1 MFLPKLMLLKK
12 RNSNTEQMSHKKN
25 FKYYFVLLSVF
36 FISSCAMMI
45 EEEKT
50 NKNNILRDIELID
63 PSYSKI
69 ETLLY
74 VDIDSQKMVHI
85 IKGTE
90 IKTYNISSSVYG
102 TGSEENSL
110 KTPLGKHEIYKKIGH
125 NLPLNAILKG
135 RVWSGAIATIID
147 EEIDTEFDLVTS
159 RILWLDGLELGKNK
173 GKGVDSKGRYIYIH
187 GTAEEGLIGKP
198 ASDGCIR
205 MYNKDVIELFDLVDE
220 KAQVWIY

>member
-1 MFLPKLMLLKK
+1 MFLPKLMLLEK
-12 RNSNTEQMSHKKN
+12 RNFNMEQMSHKKN
-25 FKYYFVLLSVF
+25 FKYYYVLLSVF

-45 EEEKT
+45 DEEKT

-102 TGSEENSL
+102 TGNEENSF

-125 NLPLNAILKG
+125 TLPLNAILKG

-173 GKGVDSKGRYIYIH
+173 GKGIDSKGRYIYIH